1 MKIVWFFDMVFIVLS
16 FILFCDLYGIVLYF
30 KINEFI
36 DSKIINILIWNILYL
51 LFFDILYIL

>member
-16 FILFCDLYGIVLYF
+16 FILFWDLYGIVLYF